1 MAEALDPLRIPRHEI
16 DFLSGGGFKGLG
28 QMFKLVD
35 RKRFD
40 IVHAHLSRASYM
52 SWLAERVKHVP
63 LICSAHVE
71 TREPVFKFASK
82 RRNRVIAVSEYVK
95 EFMVQNG
102 EVPADRIDVVHN
114 GTPFADA
121 TYESGQSV
129 ADELGIPAD
138 APMIALVARV
148 APEKGHD
155 LAVEAMAKV
164 HAKHPEAHLLFVG
177 RCEDGIEETLGT
189 RIRELGLESVIHFT
203 GNRND
208 VARLVDAMTFTILPS
223 NIESCSLV
231 AMESMARERPV
242 VASNVGGLK
251 EVIADGKTGI
261 LVEKDA
267 DKLAQGMIRLL
278 DNPSLV
284 QTMGTAG
291 RQRVLDN
298 FTMERMIEK
307 VEKVYERALA

>member
-1 MAEALDPLRIPRHEI
+1 MAQALDPLRITRHDI
-16 DFLSGGGFKGLG
+16 DFLGGGGFKGLG

-35 RKRFD
+35 PKRFD

-52 SWLAERVKHVP
+52 GLLAERLKHVP

-102 EVPADRIDVVHN
+102 DVPADRIDVVHN

-121 TYESGQSV
+121 EYESDQPV
-129 ADELGIPAD
+129 AQELGLPAE
-138 APMIALVARV
+138 ARMIALVARV
-148 APEKGHD
+148 AAEKGHD
-155 LAVEAMAKV
+155 LAIEAMAKV
-164 HAKHPEAHLLFVG
+164 HAKHPDAHLLFVG
-177 RCEDGIEETLGT
+177 RCEDGIEETLGSQ
-189 RIRELGLESVIHFT
+189 IKELGLESVIHFT

-208 VARLVDAMTFTILPS
+208 VARLVDAMEFTILPS

-231 AMESMARERPV
+231 AMESMARQRPV

-267 DKLAQGMIRLL
+267 DRLAEGMIRLL
-278 DNPSLV
+278 DNPELSK
-284 QTMGTAG
+284 TMGEAG
-291 RQRVLDN
+291 KQRVLEN